1 MPATTPARELT
12 VTWDDPA
19 AARLQTRE
27 LNGRAWLEG
36 IRDGTVTPP
45 PAARLL
51 DIRLDEV
58 EDGHV
63 VFSMEPRE
71 AGYNPA
77 GTVHGGI
84 LTVLADTAMTT
95 AIISQLPAG
104 AWAPTIELKMNFIRP
119 VTEATGRI
127 SAVGTVIHVGS
138 AVAVAESKIL
148 DANGVLY
155 VHATATCAVKRP
167 APPPDDS
174 DRVPDRHGGA
184 LRAARGT

>member
-1 MPATTPARELT
+1 MAAAVQTRELK
-12 VTWDDPA
+12 VTWDDPTTGRTE
-19 AARLQTRE
+19 ARDLSGRE
-27 LNGRAWLEG
+27 WLEG
-36 IRDGTVTPP
+36 IRDGTLAPP

-58 EDGHV
+58 DDGGV

-71 AGYNPA
+71 THYNPA
-77 GTVHGGI
+77 GTVHGGV

-104 AWAPTIELKMNFIRP
+104 SWAPTIELKMNFIRP

-127 SAVGTVIHVGS
+127 SATGSVIHVGRK
-138 AVAVAESKIL
+138 VAVAESRIL

-155 VHATATCAVKRP
+155 AHSTATCSIKR
-167 APPPDDS
+167 S
-174 DRVPDRHGGA
+174 S
-184 LRAARGT
+184 AA

>member
-1 MPATTPARELT
+1 M
-12 VTWDDPA
+12 A
-19 AARLQTRE
+19 AAVQTRE
-27 LNGRAWLEG
+27 LKVTRDDPTTGRTEARDLSGREWLEG
-36 IRDGTVTPP
+36 IRDGTLAPP

-58 EDGHV
+58 DDGGV

-71 AGYNPA
+71 THYNPA
-77 GTVHGGI
+77 GTVHGGV

-104 AWAPTIELKMNFIRP
+104 SWAPTIELKMNFIRP

-127 SAVGTVIHVGS
+127 SAIGRVIHIGGK
-138 AVAVAESKIL
+138 VAVAESRIL

-155 VHATATCAVKRP
+155 AHSTSTCAIK
-167 APPPDDS
+167 
-174 DRVPDRHGGA
+174 
-184 LRAARGT
+184 RAAPA